1 MLTKE
6 LTLIG
11 RSMTMNA
18 PDDDHYLASMPE
30 VGPVDLLP
38 VLTACCHPGDTV
50 IDIGANVG
58 VTAIMS
64 AVLVAPGRVVAVEP
78 VPETFVHLEQNISG
92 SQIDGLTCVNAAIG
106 AVEGTVKLVTRS
118 GSNFAAFVGYEG
130 VLDRYVGYD
139 EYEVRVRTVDWLVE
153 EQLLTS
159 VNFMKIDV
167 EGYELEVLRG
177 AVSVL
182 DTQQP
187 IVFLEVNHYCLNV
200 FRRTSI
206 VDFLD
211 EILARFP
218 FVYAV
223 DTTLETVDLTELA
236 THHNFFHDNV
246 VLGRFPNLL
255 CGFDDRVVRIAR
267 ELRDQG

>member
-223 DTTLETVDLTELA
+223 DTTLDTVDLTELA